1 MKREISLVWKCFTAS
16 LVVCSLARTFDT
28 GCAAERGDALD
39 RQVIAILSAKCTRC
53 HDDRKAAAAGGVD
66 NLLKLDEMA
75 SSYFDKNDMDSV
87 EDLILGDKPRMPK
100 QRLGKDVEWNGPLS
114 VGEKKVLKDWIER
127 GGPSAE
133 YLATDA
139 EPNRTR
145 FSEQQIADRIV
156 ADLNSLT
163 GATLRNARYLTL
175 TNLSNNLSISD
186 DELEIYREGLV
197 KMLNSLSRSSDIL
210 GSDKSTAVNRLV
222 AVDSERTIFRFELSQ
237 IGWHDQDWDT
247 VANHFPYALKQRGG
261 RANALYTAT
270 SSELPVLR
278 ADWFVFATSQ
288 PPLYHDLVGIKPQ
301 LHDLERD
308 LGLDRVAAI
317 RERRVQ
323 RSGMVN
329 SKVSIFNNRLI
340 ERIPLSSRAG
350 TYHISYDFASNI
362 NRQNFFENPLGP
374 VGVFDTEFAFQHDGG
389 EVIYN
394 LPNGFQAYALVTA
407 AGARLNIAPQNIVAD
422 ASMPG
427 SVIIN
432 GISCIACHFQGMK
445 PERLDKRLATL
456 DEVRSAAEENRR
468 RFSEDDLELIR
479 DLYPLPDKFQG
490 LIEQDR
496 KRFLDAQ
503 ATAGIRTDG
512 NTEPVRALFDR
523 FAKDLDL
530 DAVAADFGLSPDE
543 CKTKMNRESE
553 TRQHL
558 LRIEKGTLNRLLYLD
573 SFRLIARLTGA
584 GDTREFRK
592 LPFPYFGE
600 SVSDAGAVANLEP
613 ASASPTWGR
622 TGVDL
627 IDAEHRTGKFTVS
640 MRTENDKRAF
650 LENEPVRCQVRATED
665 CFLTILTIDPVG
677 DVTLLLPNRWHPEFK
692 LKAGQ
697 TVTLPTPDMGFEFP
711 AVPPHGTTLLKVVAT
726 KRPLKL
732 KGVDANTL
740 AEKGLVPLGRGKA
753 IGLAP
758 SQSTGTIANA
768 EPIKPV
774 ATVNEAPRVSLTDQ
788 SLDQMFQPNEWATAS
803 WTLVTTGR

>member
-1 MKREISLVWKCFTAS
+1 MTLPLQTITFVLSS
-16 LVVCSLARTFDT
+16 VVPMLLAVGST
-28 GCAAERGDALD
+28 CATERGDALD
-39 RQVIAILSAKCTRC
+39 RQVQDLLKAKCVQC

-66 NLLKLDEMA
+66 NLLKLDELA
-75 SSYFDKNDMDSV
+75 SGYLDKNDMDSV
-87 EDLILGDKPRMPK
+87 EDLLLGEKPRMPK
-100 QRLGKDVEWNGPLS
+100 QRLGKDLEWNGPLT
-114 VGEKKVLKDWIER
+114 VNEKKVLKDWVER
-127 GGPSAE
+127 GGPSAD
-133 YLATDA
+133 YLAA
-139 EPNRTR
+139 GSQPNRTR
-145 FSEQQIADRIV
+145 FSEKQITDRIV
-156 ADLNSLT
+156 ADLTTLT
-163 GATLRNARYLTL
+163 GTTLRNARYLTL

-186 DELEIYREGLV
+186 DDLEIYREGLV

-210 GSDKSTAVNRLV
+210 GIDKSSAVNRLV
-222 AVDSERTIFRFELSQ
+222 AVDGERTIFRLDLSD
-237 IGWHDQDWDT
+237 IGWQDSDWER
-247 VANHFPYALKQRGG
+247 VIRHYPYALKQRGG
-261 RANALYTAT
+261 RANSLYSST
-270 SSELPVLR
+270 SSELPVVR

-301 LHDLERD
+301 LHELERD

-323 RSGMVN
+323 RSGMVD
-329 SKVSIFNNRLI
+329 SQVSIFNNRLI

-362 NRQNFFENPLGP
+362 DRQNFFENPLGP
-374 VGVFDTEFAFQHDGG
+374 VGVFKTEFAFQHDGG

-432 GISCIACHFQGMK
+432 GISCIACHFQGVK
-445 PERLDKRLATL
+445 PERGDKRLASL
-456 DEVRSAAEENRR
+456 DEVRTAAEENRR

-479 DLYPLPDKFQG
+479 ELYPLPEKFQA
-490 LIEQDR
+490 LMEQDR

-530 DAVAADFGLSPDE
+530 NAVAADFGLSPEE
-543 CKTKMNRESE
+543 CKTQMNRETE

-584 GDTREFRK
+584 GDTREFSK
-592 LPFPYFGE
+592 LQFPYFGE
-600 SVSDAGAVANLEP
+600 NVPDDVAVGKLEP
-613 ASASPTWGR
+613 TTASPTWAR

-627 IDAEHRTGKFTVS
+627 IDAEHRTGAFNVT
-640 MRTENDKRAF
+640 MRTENDQRTF
-650 LENEPVRCQVRATED
+650 LENDPVRCQVRATED

-711 AVPPHGTTLLKVVAT
+711 AAPPHGATILKVVAT

-732 KGVDANTL
+732 KGVDATTL
-740 AEKGLVPLGRGKA
+740 TEKGLVPLGRGKA

-758 SQSTGTIANA
+758 RPSSA
-768 EPIKPV
+768 ETVAKDDPPMPV
-774 ATVNEAPRVSLTDQ
+774 PPANEAPRVRLTDQ
-788 SLDQMFQPNEWATAS
+788 SLDQMFQANEWATAS
-803 WTLVTTGR
+803 WTLVTTPR